1 MMWNPAISNWNMDG
15 FELSLCHFDEVEFNW
30 AIYDYKK
37 AKVGDRFFLVRCG
50 EGETGI
56 VMSGTI
62 SSKPFKGEDWSGKGR
77 EVYYVKLELGTMIQM
92 LYSFYSIIMKKGG
105 QVSGSCRV

>member
-1 MMWNPAISNWNMDG
+1 MNTFIMMWNPAISNWNMDS

-62 SSKPFKGEDWSGKGR
+62 SSRPYKGEDWSGKVER
-77 EVYYVKLELGTMIQM
+77 
-92 LYSFYSIIMKKGG
+92 SIMSNWSLV
-105 QVSGSCRV
+105 Q